1 MPTLMMLGEIYEQEF
16 DPSTGRYLRL
26 VPTARN
32 YFFNLDAFNVIHV
45 RGRQRSGKTSRF
57 LIPKW
62 YAKFA
67 SPGAHFVID
76 LSPEPANLHH
86 AARAAR
92 AAGKTFKYLCLEPGA
107 ATYHFVPFQVAE
119 TLEPENIVQFSQ
131 LLTTSFGLDRGT
143 EQYFTLQGCTAVM
156 DAFAELRKMGRP
168 ATLPEVAE
176 FLDSPVARKKFPHAA
191 EMVMPLQI
199 LAQYPQLNANPGREI
214 RLIEAIQNEYVIYLY
229 ASNLS
234 LPLTV
239 RFIAGDFLA
248 STIHYAR
255 ELTNSGHKPTI
266 NIDIDEY
273 QSMVSPQMAKLLFE
287 SLKYGIASYTL
298 SHQSTSQLR
307 TPTID
312 LSDSIFESSTLKIY
326 FTSYGDDI
334 EAIQSLSMPTR
345 LVKRLGNTRGRI
357 GLNQSM
363 NESDEYEPFISA
375 EAILE
380 ASERAGMAI
389 VITSDGNGHREP
401 VFVQMTHHGLD
412 RLDHLALPMK
422 PAARSIPPVVD
433 PGPGRRIS
441 LSDPD
446 RQTRHAAVRNVIS
459 RCVAETKWN
468 HEIKG

>member
-1 MPTLMMLGEIYEQEF
+1 MLGEIYEQEF
-16 DPSTGRYLRL
+16 DASTGRFLRL
-26 VPTARN
+26 SPTGHN

-57 LIPKW
+57 LIPKR
-62 YAKFA
+62 YKKFA

-156 DAFAELRKMGRP
+156 DAFSELRKMGRP
-168 ATLPEVAE
+168 ATLTEVVE
-176 FLDSPVARKKFPHAA
+176 FLDSPAARKKFPHAA

-214 RLIEAIQNEYVIYLY
+214 RLREAIQNGYVVYVY
-229 ASNLS
+229 ASKLS

-239 RFIAGDFLA
+239 RFITGDFLA

-255 ELTNSGHKPTI
+255 ELTNSGHKPMVS
-266 NIDIDEY
+266 IDIDEY
-273 QSMVSPQMAKLLFE
+273 QSMVSPQMAAVLFE
-287 SLKYGIASYTL
+287 SLKYITGYTL

-307 TPTID
+307 TPSID

-380 ASERAGMAI
+380 ASERDGMAI

-412 RLDHLALPMK
+412 QLDHLALPMK
-422 PAARSIPPVVD
+422 PVVRPAPPVVD
-433 PGPGRRIS
+433 LGPGRRI
-441 LSDPD
+441 PFTHAD
-446 RQTRHAAVRNVIS
+446 RQARHAAVRNAIE
-459 RCVAETKWN
+459 RCVTETQWN
-468 HEIKG
+468 RQV